1 MRITRQNHRMLY
13 LESRMYITY
22 LKEKKSTSIKITIR
36 LLASYDYNHLFLEER
51 ILDES
56 ESERIFK
63 GYMNN

>member
-22 LKEKKSTSIKITIR
+22 LTEKKSTSIKITIR

>member
-1 MRITRQNHRMLY
+1 MRITGQNHRMLY
-13 LESRMYITY
+13 LMSRMCISY
-22 LKEKKSTSIKITIR
+22 LKEKKSASIKITIR

-51 ILDES
+51 ILDGS